1 MLEAYKTCDC
11 CKHLII
17 DISFCRERNMFIP
30 YAYDYGCPDWKLKE
44 EKHEIN

>member
-17 DISFCRERNMFIP
+17 DISFVVKGICLFLMRMIMDVLIGN
-30 YAYDYGCPDWKLKE
+30 
-44 EKHEIN
+44 